1 MIAPPAIL
9 TAELWSR
16 LPTDLHWKG
25 PPNAWTE
32 AARPGQR
39 LHSFL
44 EGPAWD
50 GRDLLIADVPY
61 GRVFRLSE
69 TGAWSVALAYDGQ
82 PHALRALPD
91 GDWAVACFARGL
103 LAADLA
109 TGMVSDLQPRVNTE
123 AFRGLSD
130 LAVAPNGDVWF
141 TDSGRS
147 SLTDPTGR
155 LFVRRADGR
164 LETALSNLPY
174 PNGVALSP
182 EGGQVYVALTRAQE
196 IRTLRADW
204 PRAAPPMS
212 GVFAHTQGGLGPD
225 GLAVDGHG
233 RVAAA
238 QAQAGRAYLWSARG
252 DLLAVVR
259 LPEGLWTT
267 AVAFD
272 PAAEG
277 SGGALILTEAQ
288 AGAVWRADLAGLPTE
303 L

>member
-1 MIAPPAIL
+1 MIRPPVIL

-16 LPTDLHWKG
+16 LPESLHWQG

-44 EGPAWD
+44 EGPAFD
-50 GRDLLIADVPY
+50 GDDLLIADVPY
-61 GRVFRLSE
+61 GRVFRLSPSCS
-69 TGAWSVALAYDGQ
+69 WSTALSYDGQ

-103 LAADLA
+103 LSADLA
-109 TGMVSDLQPRVNTE
+109 TRMITELEPRMNTE
-123 AFRGLSD
+123 GFRGLSD

-147 SLTDPTGR
+147 SLSDPTGR

-182 EGGQVYVALTRAQE
+182 DGGQVYVAMTRAQE
-196 IRTLRADW
+196 IRTLRSDW
-204 PRAAPPMS
+204 PRVAAPMS
-212 GVFAHTQGGLGPD
+212 GIFAHTQGGLGPD
-225 GLAVDGHG
+225 GLAVDGQG

-238 QAQAGRAYLWSARG
+238 QAQAGRAFIWSARG

-272 PAAEG
+272 PAAEAA
-277 SGGALILTEAQ
+277 GGRLIITEAQ
-288 AGAVWRADLAGLPTE
+288 RGAVWRADLAGLPKE